1 MPPSLHTFSD
11 DPIGPVTRLRRVS
24 RRRETSRD
32 VVLRAVPRGSTRA
45 AHGHHVQKALL
56 EHPEYTRRYASAKA
70 TLRAVL
76 DRLVARADYE
86 TMTTRPGWDYLAQQ
100 TGKSRRTIARTIA
113 DLASMG
119 LLGTVASGRTAA
131 YASLNEDGER
141 TNEAAVYVLCVP
153 SPLQVMESRHSG
165 PVDEYGTPP
174 ALGGSHLNNLKETH
188 TRARG
193 KDLTGA
199 ATPPELIPGGYA
211 AATPPTPHR
220 PELLWPAHKTT
231 ASKIQRLAAASE
243 LRRRVFV
250 LRPMSL
256 QDIRAV
262 VRNFLLCGWTVAD
275 LHHALDFQPDG
286 SPWPH
291 NGLPAEAEAG
301 RLRGLLRYRLGAYRT
316 GSGEPLRSRDQ
327 RLANEAAENRAV
339 AVKATQEATRARQER
354 ANRLGQDSPAKVVA
368 LASIRAMLDR
378 RTK

>member
-1 MPPSLHTFSD
+1 MPPSLHAFSD
-11 DPIGPVTRLRRVS
+11 EPIGLVTRLRRVS
-24 RRRETSRD
+24 RHRETSRD
-32 VVLRAVPRGSTRA
+32 VVLRAVPTGSVRA
-45 AHGHHVQKALL
+45 AHGRHVQRALL
-56 EHPEYTRRYASAKA
+56 EHPEYTRRYSNAKT

-76 DRLVARADYE
+76 DCLVARADYE
-86 TMTTRPGWDYLAQQ
+86 TMTTRPGWEYLTQQ
-100 TGKSRRTIARTIA
+100 TGMSRSTIARA
-113 DLASMG
+113 RGDLANMG
-119 LLGTVASGRTAA
+119 LLGTVAGGRTAA

-153 SPLQVMESRHSG
+153 APFEVLEAPNSRA
-165 PVDEYGTPP
+165 VDECDTPP
-174 ALGGSHLNNLKETH
+174 AVGGSHLNNLKETH

-199 ATPPELIPGGYA
+199 ASPPEIIPGGCA
-211 AATPPTPHR
+211 APTPPTPHR

-231 ASKIQRLAAASE
+231 ASKKQRLAAASE

-262 VRNFLLCGWTVAD
+262 LRDFLVCGWTVAD

-291 NGLPAEAEAG
+291 NGLPSEAEAG
-301 RLRGLLRYRLGAYRT
+301 RLRGLLRYRLAAYRT

-327 RLANEAAENRAV
+327 RLANEAAENRAA

-354 ANRLGQDSPAKVVA
+354 ANRFGQDSPAKVVA

>member
-11 DPIGPVTRLRRVS
+11 DPIGPVKRLRRVS

-32 VVLRAVPRGSTRA
+32 VVLQAVPTRSVRA
-45 AHGHHVQKALL
+45 AHGRHVQRALL
-56 EHPEYTRRYASAKA
+56 EHPEYTRRYSNARA

-76 DRLVARADYE
+76 DCLVARADYE
-86 TMTTRPGWDYLAQQ
+86 TMTTRPGWEYLTQCTAR
-100 TGKSRRTIARTIA
+100 SRRTIARTIA
-113 DLASMG
+113 DLGRMG
-119 LLGTVASGRTAA
+119 LLGTVAGGRTAA

-153 SPLQVMESRHSG
+153 GPLEIVNTPSTLS
-165 PVDEYGTPP
+165 VDEYGTPP
-174 ALGGSHLNNLKETH
+174 AVGGSHLKKLKETH

-211 AATPPTPHR
+211 AATPATPHR

-231 ASKIQRLAAASE
+231 ASKKQRLAAASE

-262 VRNFLLCGWTVAD
+262 VRDFLVCGWTVAD

>member
-11 DPIGPVTRLRRVS
+11 DPIEPETRLRRVS

-32 VVLRAVPRGSTRA
+32 VVLRAVPTGSVRA
-45 AHGHHVQKALL
+45 AHGRHVQRALL
-56 EHPEYTRRYASAKA
+56 EHPEYTRRYSNARA
-70 TLRAVL
+70 TLMSVL
-76 DRLVARADYE
+76 DCLVARANYE
-86 TMTTRPGWDYLAQQ
+86 TMTTRPGWEYLTQR
-100 TGKSRRTIARTIA
+100 TTLSRRTIARAIG
-113 DLASMG
+113 DLRSLG
-119 LLGTVASGRTAA
+119 LLGTVASGRSAA

-141 TNEAAVYVLCVP
+141 TNEAAVYVLCIP
-153 SPLQVMESRHSG
+153 APLEIVETSRSG
-165 PVDEYGTPP
+165 AVDEYGTPP

-193 KDLTGA
+193 TDLIGA
-199 ATPPELIPGGYA
+199 ATPPEINSGGYA
-211 AATPPTPHR
+211 AATPATPHR

-231 ASKIQRLAAASE
+231 ASKKQRLAAASE

-262 VRNFLLCGWTVAD
+262 VRDFLVCGWTVAD

-316 GSGEPLRSRDQ
+316 ASGEPLRSRDQ
-327 RLANEAAENRAV
+327 QLGNEAAEARAA
-339 AVKATQEATRARQER
+339 AVRATEAAKQARQGR
-354 ANRLGQDSPAKVVA
+354 ANRVGQDSPAKVVA
-368 LASIRAMLDR
+368 LASIRAMFR
-378 RTK
+378 K